1 VRRHSRHP
9 LRASALCGSDL
20 FRRESSW
27 ELAPPHT
34 GADSERDACLAPAEL
49 ADDNKMEK
57 SAGLCR
63 DERSL
68 VIQALRTTSVEV
80 LPEGA
85 LGVQGFCYLA
95 QDVTALAL
103 SYVITACGA
112 RQVWERSRV
121 LG

>member
-1 VRRHSRHP
+1 MRCVEVIYSV
-9 LRASALCGSDL
+9 ASPAGSWRL
-20 FRRESSW
+20 
-27 ELAPPHT
+27 PHT

-80 LPEGA
+80 LPKGA
-85 LGVQGFCYLA
+85 P
-95 QDVTALAL
+95 
-103 SYVITACGA
+103 
-112 RQVWERSRV
+112 
-121 LG
+121 

>member
-1 VRRHSRHP
+1 MEEISRNREFSPVLKLEEKVPVRRHSRHP

-80 LPEGA
+80 LPKGA
-85 LGVQGFCYLA
+85 P
-95 QDVTALAL
+95 
-103 SYVITACGA
+103 
-112 RQVWERSRV
+112 
-121 LG
+121 